1 MLDKLLNFMEFA
13 CIDPR
18 MYWKI
23 PTLTGSDVF
32 EIQWRRDDKLRW
44 RFRKVGDLLWD
55 LSSEQALVHQLNER
69 GVDVDMFE
77 SKLKSGLLQQVAY
90 ADRVVRDARKILGTD
105 EVEQAI
111 ADQKSFLSQLEDAI
125 ALLTKMPQTG
135 KPKLRVIR
143 DSEEELVHH

>member
-1 MLDKLLNFMEFA
+1 MLDKLLNFMDLA

-18 MYWKI
+18 MYWKV
-23 PTLTGSDVF
+23 PTVDGAQLF

-44 RFRKVGDLLWD
+44 RFRKVGALLWD
-55 LSSEQALVHQLNER
+55 LSSEQTLVYQLTQL
-69 GVDVDMFE
+69 GIDMSLFE

-90 ADRVVRDARKILGTD
+90 ADRVVRDARTIMGAA

-111 ADQKSFLSQLEDAI
+111 ADQRSFLSQLEDAI
-125 ALLTKMPQTG
+125 ALLTKLPQTG

-143 DSEEELVHH
+143 DSEEAVQH